1 MKASI
6 NKTEASVCS
15 RSPTSAPLKANPGTK
30 RLQLGILTRLGMP
43 TSQQETW
50 SHWHHT
56 RWGAGYPLSQAQQ
69 RSQGSF
75 PWGQAGCWSWPRLPQ
90 LGISW
95 LRFLHSQPHSL
106 NSHQMAGSLSFSP
119 DSHGP
124 FPYLGKTTCYFLR
137 WLLPFYSK
145 IWKSISFALCKW
157 NIWCCL
163 TLKKKNS
170 SSPYYIIMRC
180 QRVIS

>member
-1 MKASI
+1 MRKYFPLWMKVSI
-6 NKTEASVCS
+6 NKTEASICS

-56 RWGAGYPLSQAQQ
+56 RSGAGYPLSQAQWC
-69 RSQGSF
+69 SQGSF
-75 PWGQAGCWSWPRLPQ
+75 PWGQAGCWSRPRLPQ

-106 NSHQMAGSLSFSP
+106 NSHQMAGSLSSSRFTQSVP
-119 DSHGP
+119 LPGEDDLLFYGCYPSAARSKVYQFC
-124 FPYLGKTTCYFLR
+124 FP
-137 WLLPFYSK
+137 
-145 IWKSISFALCKW
+145 
-157 NIWCCL
+157 
-163 TLKKKNS
+163 
-170 SSPYYIIMRC
+170 
-180 QRVIS
+180 